1 MGFSS
6 PTVEIFAIG
15 NELLLGEVVDTNT
28 AWLCRFLTGLGG
40 KVRRAVLLPDD
51 VEAIRSELEGALRRG
66 PDLVF
71 TTGGLGPTEDD
82 RTLMAVAQATGRPL
96 EEHPQALQMVA
107 ARYQALAVAGI
118 VASPELTPPR
128 RKMALLPQGATPLA
142 NPVGAAPG
150 VLLPLEHTTMICLPG
165 VPEEMKAIVQGALA
179 PHLQTRFGKAGFAEL
194 RMLVDCGDESRLAP
208 LLEEIQRQL
217 PQVYIKSRARA
228 FGPGV
233 RLRIYLSAAAS
244 TPEEARALVEEA
256 RDRLGRRLVEA
267 GIAWEISGQ
276 EERGGG

>member
-1 MGFSS
+1 MGSS
-6 PTVEIFAIG
+6 PPTAEIFAIG

-28 AWLCRFLTGLGG
+28 SWLCRLLTGLGG
-40 KVRRAVLLPDD
+40 RVRRAALLPDD
-51 VEAIRSELEGALRRG
+51 VEVIRAELEGALRRK

-82 RTLMAVAQATGRPL
+82 RTLMAVALATGRPL

-107 ARYQALAVAGI
+107 ARYQALAAAGY

-128 RKMALLPQGATPLA
+128 RKMALLPQGAVPLA
-142 NPVGAAPG
+142 NPIGAAPG
-150 VLLPLEHTTMICLPG
+150 VLLPLEQTLLVCLPG
-165 VPEEMKAIVQGALA
+165 VPEEMKAIVQGSLA
-179 PHLQTRFGKAGFAEL
+179 PYLQARLGKAGFAEL

-208 LLEEIQRQL
+208 LLEEVQHRW

-244 TPEEARALVEEA
+244 TPEEARALVEGA
-256 RDRLGRRLVEA
+256 RRHLEERLAEA
-267 GIAWEISGQ
+267 GIGFEILNHD
-276 EERGGG
+276 

>member
-1 MGFSS
+1 MGSSS

-28 AWLCRFLTGLGG
+28 SWLCRLLTGLGG
-40 KVRRAVLLPDD
+40 RVRRAALLPDD
-51 VEAIRSELEGALRRG
+51 VEVIRTELEGTLRRK

-82 RTLMAVAQATGRPL
+82 RTLLAVALATGRPL

-107 ARYQALAVAGI
+107 ARYQALAAAGY

-128 RKMALLPQGATPLA
+128 RKMALLPQGAVPLA
-142 NPVGAAPG
+142 NPIGAAPG
-150 VLLPLEHTTMICLPG
+150 VLLPLEQTLLVCLPG
-165 VPEEMKAIVQGALA
+165 VPEEMKAIVQGSLA
-179 PHLQTRFGKAGFAEL
+179 PYLQARLGKAGFAEL

-208 LLEEIQRQL
+208 LLEEIQHRW

-244 TPEEARALVEEA
+244 TPEEARALVEGA
-256 RDRLGRRLVEA
+256 RRHLEERLAEA
-267 GIAWEISGQ
+267 GIGSEILNHD
-276 EERGGG
+276 

>member
-1 MGFSS
+1 MGSS
-6 PTVEIFAIG
+6 PPTAEIFAIG

-28 AWLCRFLTGLGG
+28 PWLCRLLAGLGG
-40 KVRRAVLLPDD
+40 RVRRAALLPDD
-51 VEAIRSELEGALRRG
+51 VEVIRAELEGALRRK

-82 RTLMAVAQATGRPL
+82 RTLMAVALATGRPL

-107 ARYQALAVAGI
+107 ARYQDLAAAGY

-128 RKMALLPQGATPLA
+128 RKMALLPQGAVPLA

-150 VLLPLEHTTMICLPG
+150 VLLPLEHTTLICLPG
-165 VPEEMKAIVQGALA
+165 VPEEMKAIVQGALT
-179 PHLQTRFGKAGFAEL
+179 PYLQSRFGKAGFAEL

-208 LLEEIQRQL
+208 LLEDIQRQL

-228 FGPGV
+228 FGPDV
-233 RLRIYLSAAAS
+233 RLRIYLSATAP
-244 TPEEARALVEEA
+244 TPEEAHALVEEA
-256 RDRLGRRLVEA
+256 RRHLEERLA
-267 GIAWEISGQ
+267 KDGIASEILNHG
-276 EERGGG
+276 

>member
-1 MGFSS
+1 MGLSS

-28 AWLCRFLTGLGG
+28 SWLCRLLTGLGG
-40 KVRRAVLLPDD
+40 KVGRAALLPDD
-51 VEAIRSELEGALRRG
+51 VEAIRSELEGALRRR

-82 RTLMAVAQATGRPL
+82 RTLIAVALATGRPL
-96 EEHPQALQMVA
+96 EEHPQALRMVA
-107 ARYQALAVAGI
+107 DRYQALAAAGY

-128 RKMALLPQGATPLA
+128 RKMALLPQGAVPLA
-142 NPVGAAPG
+142 NPVGVAPG
-150 VLLPLEHTTMICLPG
+150 VLLPLEPTPLICLPG

-179 PHLQTRFGKAGFAEL
+179 PYLQSRFGRAGFAEL

-208 LLEEIQRQL
+208 LLEEIRRQL

-233 RLRIYLSAAAS
+233 RLRIYFSATAS
-244 TPEEARALVEEA
+244 TPEEAQALIEKARCRLEEQLA
-256 RDRLGRRLVEA
+256 KA
-267 GIAWEISGQ
+267 GIASEILSR
-276 EERGGG
+276 ED

>member
-1 MGFSS
+1 MGFSH

-28 AWLCRFLTGLGG
+28 AWLCRLLTGLGG
-40 KVRRAVLLPDD
+40 RVRRAALLPDD
-51 VEAIRSELEGALRRG
+51 VEVIRSELEGALQRR

-82 RTLMAVAQATGRPL
+82 RTLIAVALATGRPL
-96 EEHPQALQMVA
+96 EEHSQALQMVA
-107 ARYQALAVAGI
+107 ARYQALAAAGY
-118 VASPELTPPR
+118 VSSPELTPPR
-128 RKMALLPQGATPLA
+128 RKMALLPQGAVPLP

-150 VLLPLEHTTMICLPG
+150 VLLPLEHITIICLPG
-165 VPEEMKAIVQGALA
+165 VPEEMKAIVQGALI
-179 PHLQTRFGKAGFAEL
+179 PYLQSRFGKAGFAEL

-208 LLEEIQRQL
+208 LLEEIRQQL

-244 TPEEARALVEEA
+244 TPQEAQALVEEA
-256 RDRLGRRLVEA
+256 RRRLEEQLAKA
-267 GIAWEISGQ
+267 GIASEILS
-276 EERGGG
+276 RD